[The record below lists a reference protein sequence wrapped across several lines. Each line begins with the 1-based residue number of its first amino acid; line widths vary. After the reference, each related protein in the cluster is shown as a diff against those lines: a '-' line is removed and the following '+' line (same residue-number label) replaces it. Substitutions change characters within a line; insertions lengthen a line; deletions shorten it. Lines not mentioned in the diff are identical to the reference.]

1 MQQRGQEPVSGPEDT
16 EAAGGRLARPGHEG
30 AASIWHA
37 MPVDDVLAS
46 LQSGPEG
53 LDGAQAAQ
61 RLKTYGPNRLPLAA
75 GKPAWRRFLLQ
86 FHNSLI
92 YLLLVGAAVSLAL
105 GHGVD
110 AAVIVLV
117 VVVNAVTGFIQ
128 EGRAQQAMESIR
140 RLIAPHATVLRDGG
154 RMVCDAADLVP
165 GDIVLLEPGDRVTA
179 DLRLLRSRGLMVD
192 EAILTGESV
201 NASKQ
206 VTVSMVDAPLGDRD
220 GMAFSGTLVVA
231 GMGAGV
237 VVATG
242 ARTEIGRISTL
253 MHEVEAI
260 STPLL
265 RQVDRFSRVFGV
277 AVLVCAVLLFVFAV
291 GVRGYGALDAL
302 MAVVSLAVAVV
313 PEGLLA
319 VMTITLAIGVQ
330 RMARRQAIVRRLP
343 AVETLGATSIICSDK
358 TGTLTRNEMT
368 AQRVVM
374 ADACW
379 QASGQGYAPQGE
391 LLAQAGGAAVE
402 QAGALLRCC
411 LLCNDAGLHQDE
423 GGAWSVRG
431 DTMEGALLALA
442 AKGGLDAGLERLAW
456 PRLDEIPFDARY
468 AYMATLH
475 GDAAGS
481 GVRLLFLKGAPEK
494 VLGRCATQRTA
505 GGETPLDRAYWD
517 VQIAALAEQ
526 GQRVLG
532 FAMRELGPE
541 DALSLNPDEL
551 AADFVLLGVIG
562 FIDPPR
568 DEALAAVRDCRS
580 AGIEVKMITGDHA
593 ATALAIARQL
603 GLRDQPEVLG
613 AAELDRI
620 SDADLP
626 DAAQRT
632 TVFARA
638 TPEHK
643 LRIVRALQ
651 ARGAVVAMTGDGV
664 NDAPALKQ
672 ADVGVA
678 MGGKGT
684 EAAKEASEIVLADDN
699 FASIVA
705 AVKEGR
711 TVYDNLTKVIS
722 WTLPTNGGEVMVVI
736 LALMMGWVLPMSTAQ
751 ILWINLATTVTL
763 GLVLAFEPAEPGV
776 MARRPRPAGQPLLSG
791 FLLWRV
797 GFVSFL
803 FMIGALGI
811 FLFLQARGAPLEV
824 ARTAV
829 VNVIVVMEVAYL
841 FSVRYLHMRSFN
853 WQGIKGT
860 PAVALALVAVT
871 AGQLLLT
878 YAPAM
883 QRWFQTAALSPR
895 QVVAVLAVGLALFT
909 LLELEKAVARR
920 WLGEVV

>member
-1 MQQRGQEPVSGPEDT
+1 MQQRGQNPGP
-16 EAAGGRLARPGHEG
+16 AAHAAPEVGAPLAQGDSRQALP
-30 AASIWHA
+30 WHTLPA
-37 MPVDDVLAS
+37 EQVLTYW
-46 LQSGPEG
+46 QSSPAG
-53 LDGAQAAQ
+53 LDSAQAAQ
-61 RLKTYGPNRLPLAA
+61 RRKTYGPNRLPVAA
-75 GKPAWRRFLLQ
+75 GKPAWRRFLAQ

-92 YLLLVGAAVSLAL
+92 YLLLAGALLSLVL

-110 AAVIVLV
+110 AAVILLV
-117 VVVNAVTGFIQ
+117 VVVNAITGFVQ
-128 EGRAQQAMESIR
+128 EGRAQQAMDAIR

-154 RMVCDAADLVP
+154 RMVCEAADLVP

-179 DLRLLRSRGLMVD
+179 DLRLLRARGLMVD

-201 NASKQ
+201 NAVKQ
-206 VTVSMVDAPLGDRD
+206 SGINARDAALGDRS

-237 VVATG
+237 VVGTG
-242 ARTEIGRISTL
+242 AATEIGRISTL
-253 MHEVEAI
+253 MGQVEVL

-265 RQVDRFSRVFGV
+265 RQVDRFSRIFGL
-277 AVLVCAVLLFVFAV
+277 AVLVCAALLFVFAV
-291 GVRGYGALDAL
+291 GVRSYGLLDAL

-368 AQRVVM
+368 ARRLVM

-379 QASGQGYAPQGE
+379 DTSGQGYAPQGE
-391 LLAQAGGAAVE
+391 LVPLAAAGPEAA
-402 QAGALLRCC
+402 QALLRCG
-411 LLCNDAGLHQDE
+411 LLCNDARLYQEPD
-423 GGAWSVRG
+423 GAWCVRG

-442 AKGGLDAGLERLAW
+442 AKGGLDAAEERMAW

-481 GVRLLFLKGAPEK
+481 GARLLCLKGAPEK
-494 VLGRCATQRTA
+494 VLARCASQRAAQGDTL
-505 GGETPLDRAYWD
+505 LDRPYWD
-517 VQIAALAEQ
+517 AQIAALAEQ

-532 FAMRELGPE
+532 FAVRELGAE
-541 DALSLNPDEL
+541 ESLPLDPAGL
-551 AADFVLLGVIG
+551 ADDFVMLGVIG

-568 DEALAAVRDCRS
+568 DEALAAVRDCLS

-603 GLRDQPEVLG
+603 GLQPDPEVLS
-613 AAELDRI
+613 AAALDNI

-626 DAAQRT
+626 AAAQRT
-632 TVFARA
+632 AVFARA

-651 ARGAVVAMTGDGV
+651 SRGAVVAMTGDGV

-684 EAAKEASEIVLADDN
+684 EAAKEAAEIVLADDN

-736 LALMMGWVLPMSTAQ
+736 LALLMGWVLPMSTAQ

-776 MARRPRPAGQPLLSG
+776 MARPPRPAGQALLSG

-803 FMIGALGI
+803 FMVGALGI
-811 FLFLQARGAPLEV
+811 FLFLQAGGAPLEV

-841 FSVRYLHMRSFN
+841 FSVRYLHMRSFH

-871 AGQLLLT
+871 AGQLLFT
-878 YAPAM
+878 YAPFM
-883 QRWFQTAALSPR
+883 QRWFQTAPLTAG
-895 QVVAVLAVGLALFT
+895 QAAAVLAVGAALFV
-909 LLELEKAVARR
+909 LLEIEKALARR